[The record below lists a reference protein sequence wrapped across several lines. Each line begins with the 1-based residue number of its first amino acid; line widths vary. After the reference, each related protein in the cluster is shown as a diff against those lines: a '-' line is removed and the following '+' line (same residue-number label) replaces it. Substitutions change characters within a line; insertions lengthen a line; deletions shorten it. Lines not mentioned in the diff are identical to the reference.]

1 MSKNIFQNKLNVYFN
16 NTNSKE
22 LDGLS
27 YSSDSIF
34 LNCRNAGKKLIL
46 AKDNFQAERIY
57 KELKLLSQSRDDDEI
72 IYIPGTEEMPYDM
85 VDSDKFLSSSK
96 SEVIK

>member
-1 MSKNIFQNKLNVYFN
+1 MSENIFQNKLNVYFN

-46 AKDNFQAERIY
+46 AKDNFQAERIGN
-57 KELKLLSQSRDDDEI
+57 K
-72 IYIPGTEEMPYDM
+72 
-85 VDSDKFLSSSK
+85 
-96 SEVIK
+96 